1 MKYALFDIKEPVT
14 EQMVSALL
22 QTLREQGADW
32 RCEQALR
39 FKHLFGQFC
48 CLKSYELLMALS
60 GYNAS
65 FAYNEHG
72 KPFWPQGPFFSI
84 SHCKTGIL
92 VAVHDAPVGVDIE
105 SYRAFDESLVART
118 MNTEEQASIAAA
130 SDPRK
135 AFISLWTQ
143 KEAYLK
149 FIGTGIVYDL
159 HQVLDNLPPTQKIVT
174 EMKDLYAYTIV
185 S

>member
-14 EQMVSALL
+14 EQMVAALL
-22 QTLREQGADW
+22 QTLREKGADW
-32 RCEQALR
+32 RCEQALH

-48 CLKSYELLMALS
+48 CLKSYEMLMALS
-60 GYNAS
+60 GYNAP
-65 FAYNEHG
+65 FEYNEYG

-105 SYRAFDESLVART
+105 SYRNFDESLVRRT
-118 MNTEEQASIAAA
+118 MNADEQAAIAAA

-149 FIGTGIVYDL
+149 FLGTGIIDDL
-159 HQVLDNLPPTQKIVT
+159 QQVLVNVPQIRNIVT

-185 S
+185 T